1 MRKIALFLTI
11 TLPVF
16 NPELKRERKKA
27 EKKDNLKEVAQIC
40 NCIGELLVKY
50 GRCHEAKEEH
60 EKELAISEALEDT
73 IGSAVA
79 CRKIGECYCGMD
91 QYDKALQFQQR
102 HLELMPGGKQ
112 NIVKAS
118 KQAEEAFCKS
128 LTACENLKQE
138 VKNVEYMEMKARL
151 YLNLGL
157 VFDGRGDTRQ
167 CAEYMKKAITISEQ
181 HHLYSDLYRCQ
192 YSLAT
197 MYQRNNNFSQAL
209 RFLES
214 ALKSALKLKDKYLE
228 SDVYVQ
234 KLLSEKNIGSQYVLT
249 YKSLNV
255 LTYESLNVLTYESL
269 NVLTLI

>member
-1 MRKIALFLTI
+1 MHIA
-11 TLPVF
+11 
-16 NPELKRERKKA
+16 
-27 EKKDNLKEVAQIC
+27 
-40 NCIGELLVKY
+40 

-102 HLELMPGGKQ
+102 HLELSRSCGNLLEEQRALATIGRTYLFQCDSARGKQ

-151 YLNLGL
+151 YLNLGWYIFL
-157 VFDGRGDTRQ
+157 STCTCSF
-167 CAEYMKKAITISEQ
+167 KKRAVAFLFT
-181 HHLYSDLYRCQ
+181 L
-192 YSLAT
+192 LA
-197 MYQRNNNFSQAL
+197 
-209 RFLES
+209 
-214 ALKSALKLKDKYLE
+214 
-228 SDVYVQ
+228 
-234 KLLSEKNIGSQYVLT
+234 LLFYD
-249 YKSLNV
+249 
-255 LTYESLNVLTYESL
+255 
-269 NVLTLI
+269 